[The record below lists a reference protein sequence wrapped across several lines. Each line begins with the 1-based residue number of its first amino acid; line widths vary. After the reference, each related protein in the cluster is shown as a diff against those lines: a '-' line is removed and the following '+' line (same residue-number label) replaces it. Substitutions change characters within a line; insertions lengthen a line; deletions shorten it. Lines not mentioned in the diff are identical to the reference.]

1 MICINKNL
9 PEYQTKLKMSGIQED
24 TFEAY
29 SSYYLERFGRFP
41 NLDELP
47 NSDSSEYIKDIYN
60 VKDNLVKNENLERQ
74 LGTSEVTE
82 QIVKLN
88 KMYTDKLIDL
98 HNVTDDYSIIDII
111 DRPTSK
117 VKDFFPKDFDNV
129 ELNVINT
136 ILEDL
141 AKYSGIQF
149 RPVTNKELINK
160 TNIPNSST
168 LNAFVEN
175 GIIYINTDN
184 LKADSP
190 IHEMLHIFL
199 GGIKYTSPN
208 LYNNLL
214 EKIIQLPNYKVESNK
229 YKNRVQS
236 DIAEELLVTEYSK
249 YLTHQ
254 NSIFDNLSEIQMH
267 ELNYQIK
274 RILDTAIFGD
284 ISIKAIPDNELFGKT
299 LLDIAKL
306 VNSDLIRNQFSD
318 IWKNSKEHRGL
329 NNAKS
334 ELLKSGELK
343 EEC

>member
-29 SSYYLERFGRFP
+29 SSYYLEKYGRFP

-47 NSDSSEYIKDIYN
+47 NADSTKYIKDKYE
-60 VKDNLVKNENLERQ
+60 VKDSLVKNKILEEQ
-74 LGTSEVTE
+74 LGTSNVTE
-82 QIVKLN
+82 QIIKLN

-98 HNVTDDYSIIDII
+98 HNITNDYSIIDII
-111 DRPTSK
+111 NRPTSQI
-117 VKDFFPKDFDNV
+117 KDFFPKDFTNV
-129 ELNVINT
+129 DVNIINT

-149 RPVTNKELINK
+149 KPITNKELLNK
-160 TNIPNSST
+160 ENIPNASI

-199 GGIKYTSPN
+199 GGTKFTSPD
-208 LYNNLL
+208 LYNTLL
-214 EKIIQLPNYKVESNK
+214 EKVIQIPEFKVMSNK
-229 YKNRVQS
+229 FKNRTQS
-236 DIAEELLVTEYSK
+236 DIAEEVLVTEYSK

-254 NSIFDNLSEIQMH
+254 DSIFDSFSEIRMH

-284 ISIKAIPDNELFGKT
+284 VSIKTIPDKELFGKT

-318 IWKNSKEHRGL
+318 IWKSSRQHRSL

-334 ELLKSGELK
+334 ELMKSGELK